1 MEEVTLKSRAVVFAL
16 CAGAV
21 AFILA
26 LLATSHGLIV
36 DDSFSTALIPAVICG
51 AFSWA
56 SAERAISS
64 TAGAIDAAIV
74 RLAQAAEGD
83 LDGEIPPEI
92 GRDVPQLATAMT
104 ALFRQL
110 DTNIEGIRRVAR
122 SDLVTGLPNR
132 GHFREAGEAALAVLP
147 PGCGAALFFIDLD
160 RFKAVNDTLGHAR
173 GDMLLAAVA
182 GRLRA
187 VADEAAVAGAGPPLI
202 GRLAGDEFTV
212 LMPGIGE
219 TGAATRIGHA
229 MLYALARPFTVDEH
243 AVDIGA
249 SIGVALFP
257 QHGAGLGELMRAA
270 DLAMYD
276 AKAEGRGRVA
286 PFTDT
291 LAAAVADRA
300 RLDGELRAAL
310 DRGEFMLVFQPQVA
324 AHDGAVVAVEALL
337 RWRHPEDGARL
348 PATFMARAEE
358 SGLIVEIGDWVVA
371 SVAETLAR
379 WGRLGI
385 GQRLAVNI
393 SQRELDHAQF
403 FRRLRAA
410 MHAAAA
416 PAGLLELEITE
427 TLAMQCSAEVT
438 EALALLRADGATIAI
453 DDFGTGYSNLTRLRE
468 LPVDR
473 IKLDRSLIEPIADR
487 AEARA
492 IAHAV
497 INLIHGL
504 GCEAVAEG
512 IETDAQANV
521 LRVIGCDVLQGYA
534 IAPPMDEATLI
545 AWTRDQAR
553 RLAS

>member
-147 PGCGAALFFIDLD
+147 SGCGAALFFIDLD

-219 TGAATRIGHA
+219 TGAAMRIGHA